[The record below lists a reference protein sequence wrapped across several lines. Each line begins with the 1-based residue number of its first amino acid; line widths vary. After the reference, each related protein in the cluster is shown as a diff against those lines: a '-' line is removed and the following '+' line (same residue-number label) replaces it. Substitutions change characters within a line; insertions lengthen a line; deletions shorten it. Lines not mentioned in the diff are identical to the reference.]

1 MKPVFGLVLLL
12 SVASLSHAYYYNEEG
27 EVEDDGFAESSGRAR
42 SLYTRSIKS
51 APLSPSRKSYTPP
64 SPSRARL
71 SAPAPAVKGYEPQQ
85 QQRFEQQTYEA
96 QSQVPKIN
104 HEVVGRPEPFN
115 FNYDV
120 KDDYG
125 NSQYRREDSDDSGA
139 VRGSY
144 GYTDAN
150 GLYRI
155 VDYVADDNGFRATI
169 RTNEPGLVEPSPAT
183 GEVLNPADVIL
194 NAEATP
200 AGVREQQQRYAQQ
213 SNKRG
218 GGGGGSSLGGGSSS
232 YGGGG
237 STSSSSYGGSSS
249 QSSYGGGS
257 QSSFG
262 GGQSSFGGGSNYA
275 SQQKLSS
282 GRSGTKY

>member
-104 HEVVGRPEPFN
+104 HEVV
-115 FNYDV
+115 
-120 KDDYG
+120 
-125 NSQYRREDSDDSGA
+125 
-139 VRGSY
+139 
-144 GYTDAN
+144 
-150 GLYRI
+150 
-155 VDYVADDNGFRATI
+155 
-169 RTNEPGLVEPSPAT
+169 
-183 GEVLNPADVIL
+183 
-194 NAEATP
+194 
-200 AGVREQQQRYAQQ
+200 
-213 SNKRG
+213 
-218 GGGGGSSLGGGSSS
+218 SSS
-232 YGGGG
+232 VKIAPMIHCKA
-237 STSSSSYGGSSS
+237 
-249 QSSYGGGS
+249 
-257 QSSFG
+257 FL
-262 GGQSSFGGGSNYA
+262 SNNQLITTTA
-275 SQQKLSS
+275 LINWLIFKNLFLH
-282 GRSGTKY
+282 